1 MSWVVIALLGAAVS
15 ALVSIFDKTV
25 IYRYAKTPLTLP
37 LLIGF
42 AQVTVGVVLLAIVRL
57 PDALTLTP
65 VLLAL
70 ASGAL
75 YGLSGQFLM
84 RVLFSNE
91 VSRTIPVFQTYPI
104 FTAIFAFLFFGE
116 HIGLIGWLAI
126 LTVVAGGMLMSYR
139 PERSYRGFLL
149 DPSFLLL
156 MIGSAIQGS
165 THVLGKAAVDELPL
179 LFTHALRS
187 LSLGGV
193 FLLFNL
199 RPEPFRNVVELFRT
213 RSPALRFVAANEL
226 LIANAGLFLLLWALS
241 LGPASLV
248 TALSATRA
256 FFLVVYSTSLA
267 LVWRG
272 ALGEVTTR
280 GAIAAKA
287 GSTALIVGGVTAITL
302 SGT

>member
-126 LTVVAGGMLMSYR
+126 LTVVAGGDADVVPTRKVIPRLPPGPILPAAHDRKRDTGQHPR
-139 PERSYRGFLL
+139 PGQSRR
-149 DPSFLLL
+149 
-156 MIGSAIQGS
+156 
-165 THVLGKAAVDELPL
+165 
-179 LFTHALRS
+179 
-187 LSLGGV
+187 
-193 FLLFNL
+193 
-199 RPEPFRNVVELFRT
+199 
-213 RSPALRFVAANEL
+213 
-226 LIANAGLFLLLWALS
+226 
-241 LGPASLV
+241 
-248 TALSATRA
+248 
-256 FFLVVYSTSLA
+256 
-267 LVWRG
+267 
-272 ALGEVTTR
+272 
-280 GAIAAKA
+280 
-287 GSTALIVGGVTAITL
+287 
-302 SGT
+302 

>member
-116 HIGLIGWLAI
+116 QIGLIGWLWPSSPSSR
-126 LTVVAGGMLMSYR
+126 GGCSCR
-139 PERSYRGFLL
+139 TEREHRTAASSSIH
-149 DPSFLLL
+149 PSCC
-156 MIGSAIQGS
+156 S
-165 THVLGKAAVDELPL
+165 
-179 LFTHALRS
+179 
-187 LSLGGV
+187 
-193 FLLFNL
+193 
-199 RPEPFRNVVELFRT
+199 
-213 RSPALRFVAANEL
+213 
-226 LIANAGLFLLLWALS
+226 
-241 LGPASLV
+241 
-248 TALSATRA
+248 
-256 FFLVVYSTSLA
+256 
-267 LVWRG
+267 
-272 ALGEVTTR
+272 
-280 GAIAAKA
+280 
-287 GSTALIVGGVTAITL
+287 
-302 SGT
+302 